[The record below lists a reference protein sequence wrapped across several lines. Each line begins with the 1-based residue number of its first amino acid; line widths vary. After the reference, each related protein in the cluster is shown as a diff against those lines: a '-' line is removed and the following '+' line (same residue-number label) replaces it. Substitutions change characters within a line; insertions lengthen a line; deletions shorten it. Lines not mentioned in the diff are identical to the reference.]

1 MNQHDAHYAEILQ
14 KPLPELRK
22 QFGVK
27 SLGLFGSYMRGQQ
40 QANSDLGILVNF
52 DELPSLIKFIHP
64 EDRLSDLTSLEIDW
78 MMEDRQK
85 RR

>member
-1 MNQHDAHYAEILQ
+1 MNQHDTHYAEILQ

-40 QANSDLGILVNF
+40 QANSDLGHQSQV
-52 DELPSLIKFIHP
+52 KKKK
-64 EDRLSDLTSLEIDW
+64 RLS
-78 MMEDRQK
+78 RVK
-85 RR
+85 R